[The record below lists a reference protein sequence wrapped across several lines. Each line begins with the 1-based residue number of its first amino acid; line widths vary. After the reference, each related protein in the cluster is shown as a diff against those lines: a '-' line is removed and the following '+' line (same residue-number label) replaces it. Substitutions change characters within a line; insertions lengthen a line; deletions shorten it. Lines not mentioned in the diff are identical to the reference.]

1 MVLLTTINYINRLTM
16 KTILLLTRW
25 RILNEINLIEI
36 GLKSILIALIIN
48 YSSGFAQQKVINQ
61 QEWQQKLIE
70 VNENIQEIDQSIAII
85 NSRIA
90 GVPPENIDPSI
101 QVRLNDLQIQ
111 KEQYTR
117 EKISIEAVLNTS
129 ENSIVPSSEY
139 EIAKSTFLSLPR
151 QNLDLCLA
159 HSERCI
165 VIENL

>member
-1 MVLLTTINYINRLTM
+1 M

-36 GLKSILIALIIN
+36 GLKSILIALMLIN

-85 NSRIA
+85 NARIA
-90 GVPPENIDPSI
+90 GVPSENIDPSV
-101 QVRLNDLQIQ
+101 QVRLNDLQIR

-129 ENSIVPSSEY
+129 ENSLAPSQESK
-139 EIAKSTFLSLPR
+139 IAKSTFLSLPR
-151 QNLDLCLA
+151 QNQDLCLVY
-159 HSERCI
+159 SERYI